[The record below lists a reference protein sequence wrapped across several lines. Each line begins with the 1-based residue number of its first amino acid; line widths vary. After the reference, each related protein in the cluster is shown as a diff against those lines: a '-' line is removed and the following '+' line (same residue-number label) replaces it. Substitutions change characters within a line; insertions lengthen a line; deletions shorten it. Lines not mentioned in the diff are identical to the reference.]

1 MGARHA
7 RAWDRTDAAELAIVT
22 DKKRE
27 RPTIIGV
34 TPSGGMRL
42 NRQSTGRRKGM
53 EILPIAIG
61 IIAVVWLIVLWGS
74 RYLGPQ

>member
-1 MGARHA
+1 MSGGTAARWERTGA
-7 RAWDRTDAAELAIVT
+7 TELGYRNSKI
-22 DKKRE
+22 RE
-27 RPTIIGV
+27 RPTMIGV
-34 TPSGGMRL
+34 APAGGTRL

>member
-1 MGARHA
+1 
-7 RAWDRTDAAELAIVT
+7 
-22 DKKRE
+22 
-27 RPTIIGV
+27 
-34 TPSGGMRL
+34 MRL